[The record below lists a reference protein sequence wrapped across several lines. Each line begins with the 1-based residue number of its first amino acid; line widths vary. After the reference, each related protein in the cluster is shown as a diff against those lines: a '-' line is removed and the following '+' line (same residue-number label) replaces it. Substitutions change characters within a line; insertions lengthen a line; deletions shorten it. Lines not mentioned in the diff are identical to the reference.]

1 MKKIHLFFILFILF
15 SCSESDIEQFDYGE
29 YGQEDI
35 ATDASGREYPLLDP
49 YKIYC
54 SGGWGRKFCRFLSRY
69 DETTWTDTENYYS
82 DFSDIKFANF
92 PNQYFI
98 SFFNLDKISSYCEGW
113 KLGETTYNGI
123 KWNIEIK
130 KDEVDV
136 FWFEYDY
143 YGSGEEIEYSITYK
157 YEVIDGLLHFS
168 SSEGQSFI
176 FKPSERNYSV
186 DFLDTN
192 EIISLEGCMFD

>member
-1 MKKIHLFFILFILF
+1 M
-15 SCSESDIEQFDYGE
+15 
-29 YGQEDI
+29 
-35 ATDASGREYPLLDP
+35 
-49 YKIYC
+49 
-54 SGGWGRKFCRFLSRY
+54 
-69 DETTWTDTENYYS
+69 
-82 DFSDIKFANF
+82 
-92 PNQYFI
+92 
-98 SFFNLDKISSYCEGW
+98 
-113 KLGETTYNGI
+113 
-123 KWNIEIK
+123 
-130 KDEVDV
+130 DV